1 MSTRTAGPSRFPQGL
16 VVSSPFRAMSGTS
29 PVLAVLVACIWTGWL
44 VLEATL

>member
-1 MSTRTAGPSRFPQGL
+1 MPLVCWLSAWKQPARNLFPI
-16 VVSSPFRAMSGTS
+16 